1 MNTINL
7 LSAISVLAC
16 NVSMATIPKQA
27 NSNDYGDIVVIN
39 RDITYS
45 QSNMLKSSYGIGE
58 NAKDYN
64 VYRSI
69 GSYSDD
75 KINFYTERYYFE
87 SSWNSE
93 GDLISFGYTTFA
105 TLAIYENTL
114 LSSFLVKNSINYSN
128 GDTIVNGDNYVREY
142 NKTLNITNLGNTMY
156 FSNYNLSWKE
166 NDLFPLVA
174 TCSDSYLPY
183 NTFTQHRSDTS
194 INSVLN
200 WVGYSRD
207 FNNDHGSINF
217 AYTQMFVIDSSNVQT
232 NISNLGVINDGL
244 GLTYKY
250 YINNPTYEVI
260 DLPNVMLSILTMPFT
275 FFSQAFNL
283 TLFPNTPYALNI
295 GHTILI
301 IVGVIG
307 TIYLIKYLVGIFK
320 G

>member
-7 LSAISVLAC
+7 ISAISVLAC

-27 NSNDYGDIVVIN
+27 NSNDYGDIVVID

-45 QSNMLKSSYGIGE
+45 QSNMHTSSYGIG
-58 NAKDYN
+58 NTAKDYS
-64 VYRSI
+64 VYRSL

-75 KINFYTERYYFE
+75 KINFYSERYYFE

-93 GDLISFGYTTFA
+93 GDVISFGYTTFA
-105 TLAIYENTL
+105 TIAIYENTL
-114 LSSFLVKNSINYSN
+114 LSSFQVRNNVNYSDSN
-128 GDTIVNGDNYVREY
+128 ALVNGVCHVREY
-142 NKTLNITNLGNTMY
+142 NKTLNFTNLGNTMY
-156 FSNYNLSWKE
+156 FSNYNLNWKE

-174 TCSDSYLPY
+174 TCSDSYLSL
-183 NTFTQHRSDTS
+183 FSFEQSRSNSS

-200 WVGYSRD
+200 WAGYSRD
-207 FNNDHGSINF
+207 FNNEHGSINF
-217 AYTQMFVIDSSNVQT
+217 AFTQLFVIDSSNVAI
-232 NISNLGVINDGL
+232 NISNLSVVNDGL
-244 GLTYKY
+244 KLTYKY

-283 TLFPNTPYALNI
+283 TLFPNTPYAINV

-307 TIYLIKYLVGIFK
+307 SIYLIKYLVGIFK